1 MTKQHKNQAVLFLIS
16 QSITLFGSTLVQMAV
31 VWYATVE
38 TSSGTWV
45 AVFTFCS
52 WVPQFLISIPGGVW
66 ADRLSKKRLIITPDI
81 LTATVTLLM
90 IFLLGRLPGTD
101 SSVVLAALLIMSVIR
116 SFCAGIQTPAVNA
129 SLPLLVPEKELL
141 HFNGINAGIQSLVQF
156 AAPAAAGIVLSS
168 GTLEATLFLDILTA
182 VPGIALL
189 CAVRFPT
196 KAEDS
201 AHIPRSDP
209 RTSSARKQPGFF
221 SDLLSG
227 IRYAL
232 RETPVRRLLFTYG
245 CFVILCVPAGFLA
258 GLLVSRVYGDSY
270 GYLTAVELAGFAGM
284 TAGGILMSLSRNI
297 CRKINRNLSRKTDRN
312 LCRKFPERPGN
323 VKFSNSLSAGLA
335 VFGLSALLM
344 SLTPDFRIYLLLMF
358 LYGIAL
364 TAVQTAVTT
373 LLQKTAAS
381 SMQGRMF
388 GLLSSIYSGFM
399 PLGMAVFGPMADGIP
414 LPWIMAGS
422 GFLLLMLSRFAAK
435 RL

>member
-1 MTKQHKNQAVLFLIS
+1 MTKKHRNHAILFLIS

-31 VWYATVE
+31 VWYATLE

-52 WVPQFLISIPGGVW
+52 WIPQFLISIPGGVW
-66 ADRLSKKRLIITPDI
+66 ADRLSKKRLIIAPDMA
-81 LTATVTLLM
+81 TAAVTLLM
-90 IFLLGRLPGTD
+90 ILLMGRLPDTD
-101 SSVVLAALLIMSVIR
+101 SSVLLTALLIMSVIR

-129 SLPLLVPEKELL
+129 SLPLLIPEKELL
-141 HFNGINAGIQSLVQF
+141 RFNGINAGIQSLVQF
-156 AAPAAAGIVLSS
+156 AAPAAAGLVLSS

-196 KAEDS
+196 
-201 AHIPRSDP
+201 
-209 RTSSARKQPGFF
+209 SSARKHPGFF
-221 SDLLSG
+221 TDLLLG

-232 RETPVRRLLFTYG
+232 GETPVRRLLFTYG

-258 GLLVSRVYGDSY
+258 GLLVSRVYGNSY

-297 CRKINRNLSRKTDRN
+297 WRRIDRN
-312 LCRKFPERPGN
+312 HCLNFFRNFFRNPLRNIPARPGTAGPLN
-323 VKFSNSLSAGLA
+323 GIPAGLTAGLA

-344 SLTPDFRIYLLLMF
+344 SLTPDFRVYLLLMF
-358 LYGIAL
+358 LYGVAL
-364 TAVQTAVTT
+364 AAVQTSVTT
-373 LLQKTAAS
+373 LLQKTALP

-399 PLGMAVFGPMADGIP
+399 PLGMAVFGPMADRIP

-422 GFLLLMLSRFAAK
+422 GILLLVLTCFTAR
-435 RL
+435 RI